1 MDGAESITTGQPRSS
16 NETDK
21 MFTMKDKDIERMI
34 ISKVRMRETIEA
46 RAQRLTLNVNGL
58 IDYDYE

>member
-1 MDGAESITTGQPRSS
+1 
-16 NETDK
+16 
-21 MFTMKDKDIERMI
+21 MFAMKDKDIERMI